1 MQRSETIVLQGGN
14 MREHQ
19 LISVYC
25 GDTLIDVWGER
36 MSMDD
41 ITDYKIA
48 DTDIS
53 VWEMIHWLDKDG
65 KFEESVRMEM
75 YDYVSR
81 YGR

>member
-1 MQRSETIVLQGGN
+1 MS
-14 MREHQ
+14 EHQ

-41 ITDYKIA
+41 ITDYKIG
-48 DTDIS
+48 DIS
-53 VWEMIHWLDKDG
+53 VWEMIHYLDLDG

-75 YDYVSR
+75 YDHVSR

>member
-1 MQRSETIVLQGGN
+1 

>member
-1 MQRSETIVLQGGN
+1 MS
-14 MREHQ
+14 EHQ

-65 KFEESVRMEM
+65 KFEESVREEM

-81 YGR
+81 YGH